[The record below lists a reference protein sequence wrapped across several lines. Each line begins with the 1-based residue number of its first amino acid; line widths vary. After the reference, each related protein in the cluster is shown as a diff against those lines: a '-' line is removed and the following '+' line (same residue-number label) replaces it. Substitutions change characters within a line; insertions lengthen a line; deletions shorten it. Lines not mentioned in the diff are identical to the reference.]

1 MRCSLGSSSGSTKQ
15 QTGILSSIRHQ
26 QDFGNLGA
34 SKSSL
39 HTQSCLRCV
48 NFMLASFLTS
58 VLVGQRARVH
68 VQQPSMLPRCAQNR
82 FLLWGR
88 ASSRESR
95 LGQALGGWGGAAII
109 HYGQVGFKR
118 LLLLLLLYF
127 NVPNVSMILQGPAQD
142 RVFHR
147 VQRRL

>member
-1 MRCSLGSSSGSTKQ
+1 
-15 QTGILSSIRHQ
+15 
-26 QDFGNLGA
+26 
-34 SKSSL
+34 
-39 HTQSCLRCV
+39 
-48 NFMLASFLTS
+48 
-58 VLVGQRARVH
+58 
-68 VQQPSMLPRCAQNR
+68 MLPRCAQNR

-95 LGQALGGWGGAAII
+95 LGQALGGRGGGGGAAII